1 MSGDVKDGAVRVE
14 AVTPDPEIGRALAA
28 LDPTTMDPNYWLRF
42 RAWVVDNAAPELA
55 RRRLAAE
62 LTVGDVMTSWARMVM
77 PTAILAAAL
86 AGLMLLRGESVSTQ
100 PLGVE
105 EMLVAEVDGQTIPAA
120 LDAPSAVAFASEI
133 F

>member
-1 MSGDVKDGAVRVE
+1 MSEEVKDGAASVE
-14 AVTPDPEIGRALAA
+14 AVTMDPEISRALAA
-28 LDPTTMDPNYWLRF
+28 VDPASMDPNYWFRF
-42 RAWVVDNAAPELA
+42 GAWIVENATPELA

-62 LTVGDVMTSWARMVM
+62 LTVGDVMTSWARVVM

-86 AGLMLLRGESVSTQ
+86 AALMLLRGESIPTQ

-105 EMLVAEVDGQTIPAA
+105 ELLVAEVDGQTIPAA
-120 LDAPSAVAFASEI
+120 LDAPSALAFAAEI